1 MNPTTFAEKAIKRFK
16 EEITDNFFLFI
27 QNDDELLQ
35 DYLDTISESDRK
47 TVNALL
53 GKLIAKELNV
63 DNIEKGEPK
72 SFLIKT
78 QYTKHK

>member
-1 MNPTTFAEKAIKRFK
+1 MNPSDFADKAIKRFK
-16 EEITDNFFLFI
+16 EEITDSFFLFI
-27 QNDDELLQ
+27 QNDKELLQ
-35 DYLDTISESDRK
+35 DYLDTISESNRQ

-78 QYTKHK
+78 KYTKHK